1 MQKIEN
7 KLFQGLTNTELYSI
21 ITRICNGF
29 IYNPTNT
36 SIIIVYKSSIIQQH
50 NEEWIQSYV
59 SSIAGN
65 NLVFDNI
72 YGSFCDLHEFKRD
85 EVICIAL
92 DTDDFLNWLKKPG
105 ESKRSEI
112 LIFQNLD
119 DLVAVKEREK
129 IVDDDEDENDQL
141 FDSDEDTE
149 HEDENDQLFDGDEDT
164 EHEDENDQLSDG
176 DEDKGHEDENDQLSL
191 TFENE
196 ALRKQLATLTAKYE
210 REKTERKKE
219 RDSCKRALDIQR
231 IYMKKK

>member
-65 NLVFDNI
+65 NLEFNNI
-72 YGSFCDLHEFKRD
+72 YGSFWDLHEYKL

-105 ESKRSEI
+105 EY
-112 LIFQNLD
+112 
-119 DLVAVKEREK
+119 VHV
-129 IVDDDEDENDQL
+129 
-141 FDSDEDTE
+141 
-149 HEDENDQLFDGDEDT
+149 
-164 EHEDENDQLSDG
+164 
-176 DEDKGHEDENDQLSL
+176 
-191 TFENE
+191 
-196 ALRKQLATLTAKYE
+196 
-210 REKTERKKE
+210 
-219 RDSCKRALDIQR
+219 
-231 IYMKKK
+231 